1 MPTPDKPA
9 SYIGRFA
16 PSPTGPLHL
25 GSLVAAVASYLDARH
40 NSGQWL
46 VRMEDVDETRNV
58 PGAADSI
65 LRDLEAFGFAWD
77 GEVVYQTDRIEAY
90 RAALDR
96 LIACGAAYPCGC
108 SRKEIAEANAAIGAG
123 NPEEWS
129 GPRYPGTCRAGLS
142 DGRQER
148 MWRVRVDLDPGEVRF
163 TDRAFGP
170 ITQDLDREVGDFVV
184 LRADGLFAYQLAVV
198 VDDAEQGV
206 TDVVR
211 GEDLLDSTPRQIY
224 LQRRLGD
231 PQPRYLHIPV
241 VRNADGNKLSKQ
253 AGAVGLDS
261 RRAPEQLAEALRFLQ
276 APIPPELNGAPV
288 AELWPWAIEH
298 WDTSPWPLPR
308 EVAFS
313 RPSPDEGNPEDWPR
327 NCMPVERNCEPEIV
341 SRNCEPEIVSQKS
354 CESTRACENSTSKH
368 ANSSTATATLGPGC
382 GLPSSDETIACRS
395 TPATVALPPVIT
407 GQAIEHA
414 LRMTACAR

>member
-1 MPTPDKPA
+1 MATPDTPTP
-9 SYIGRFA
+9 YIGRFA

-65 LRDLEAFGFAWD
+65 LSDLDAFGFTWD
-77 GEVVYQTDRIEAY
+77 GEVIYQTARTDAY

-96 LIACGAAYPCGC
+96 LIASGAAYACGC

-129 GPRYPGTCRAGLS
+129 GHRYPGTCRAGLAE
-142 DGRQER
+142 GREER
-148 MWRVRVDLDPGEVRF
+148 MWRVRVDREPGEVRF
-163 TDRAFGP
+163 TDRAFGT
-170 ITQDLDREVGDFVV
+170 ISQDLDREVGDFVV

-224 LQRRLGD
+224 LQHRLGY

-241 VRNADGNKLSKQ
+241 VRNAVGDKLSKQ
-253 AGAVGLDS
+253 TGAVGLDA

-276 APIPPELNGAPV
+276 APIPDHLRGAPIS
-288 AELWPWAIEH
+288 ELWPWAIAH
-298 WDTSPWPLPR
+298 WDTPDWPLPR

-313 RPSPDEGNPEDWPR
+313 RRSPDDP
-327 NCMPVERNCEPEIV
+327 
-341 SRNCEPEIVSQKS
+341 
-354 CESTRACENSTSKH
+354 
-368 ANSSTATATLGPGC
+368 
-382 GLPSSDETIACRS
+382 
-395 TPATVALPPVIT
+395 
-407 GQAIEHA
+407 QAP
-414 LRMTACAR
+414 